1 MAMAKAYPSMIALLG
16 LLAVAGYQHRD
27 KIAEMIKRG
36 ADNLEARNIR
46 NKSGDTINQ
55 DGDKTG
61 DFESVLD
68 SIHGALNSSGAGWL
82 SNALTELVDRFK
94 QNGRQDVAQSWVRQG
109 PNRGISPDE
118 LEEAIGSD
126 ILNTLSEQTKL
137 PREEIL
143 ARLSRQLPDAV
154 DKYTPDGRVPAAS
167 EAA

>member
-1 MAMAKAYPSMIALLG
+1 MAVAKAYPSMIALLG

-68 SIHGALNSSGAGWL
+68 SIRGALNSSGAGWL

-126 ILNTLSEQTKL
+126 ILDALSEQTKL

-143 ARLSRQLPDAV
+143 ARL
-154 DKYTPDGRVPAAS
+154 
-167 EAA
+167 